1 MTSRSRAGKTELSK
15 SMSALDTTT
24 SSSAEKTKKHGG
36 AKDTGTAQITLSAGQ
51 VLSSLT
57 KAQSL
62 YNSGSYSEAL
72 TYCEKVYQADA
83 YRTDNLLLLG
93 AVHFQLR
100 NFSESI
106 FYNQQCI
113 RVDPNFA
120 EAYSNLGNAL
130 KELGDLK
137 GATQFYLKV
146 STSYNNKDCISRN
159 VRIVIFLTIYVS
171 NFIFISSFDFEKIVL
186 PHFWITLT
194 RALN

>member
-1 MTSRSRAGKTELSK
+1 MSKRGLKQINEIRTSK
-15 SMSALDTTT
+15 SVGDLDIDSKVTNANNNNLLLT
-24 SSSAEKTKKHGG
+24 SSHNNTDNFLPLLSQN
-36 AKDTGTAQITLSAGQ
+36 QITTLISKSQA
-51 VLSSLT
+51 
-57 KAQSL
+57 L
-62 YNSGSYSEAL
+62 YNSGTYKEAL
-72 TYCEKVYQADA
+72 SCCEKIYEIDT

-113 RVDPNFA
+113 RVEPNFA

-146 STSYNNKDCISRN
+146 NQI
-159 VRIVIFLTIYVS
+159 
-171 NFIFISSFDFEKIVL
+171 
-186 PHFWITLT
+186 
-194 RALN
+194 AMQ